1 MTKYTLVKDKLYRML
16 DYYTCKAKNCKVFSE
31 CFSNIG
37 WFIVE
42 TTEVIIKSDLVYL
55 DKNRLLKW
63 INSEIIVLYI
73 AYTMN
78 SKN

>member
-1 MTKYTLVKDKLYRML
+1 MTKYELVKDKLYRML
-16 DYYTCKAKNCKVFSE
+16 DYYTRKAKNCKDLPE

-42 TTEVIIKSDLVYL
+42 TSEVISKSDLAYL
-55 DKNRLLKW
+55 DKNKLLKW
-63 INSEIIVLYI
+63 VNSEIIVLYI
-73 AYTMN
+73 AYTMK

>member
-16 DYYTCKAKNCKVFSE
+16 DYYTCKAKNCKDLFE

-42 TTEVIIKSDLVYL
+42 TSEVISKSDLAYL
-55 DKNRLLKW
+55 DKNKLLKW
-63 INSEIIVLYI
+63 VNSEIIVLYI
-73 AYTMN
+73 AYTMKT
-78 SKN
+78 KN

>member
-16 DYYTCKAKNCKVFSE
+16 DYYTRKAKNCKDFSE

-42 TTEVIIKSDLVYL
+42 TTEVISKSDLVYL

-63 INSEIIVLYI
+63 INSEIIVLYT
-73 AYTMN
+73 AYTMK

>member
-1 MTKYTLVKDKLYRML
+1 MTKYTIVNDKLYRML
-16 DYYTCKAKNCKVFSE
+16 DYYTCKAKNCKDFFE

-42 TTEVIIKSDLVYL
+42 TSEVISKSDLTYL
-55 DKNRLLKW
+55 DKNKLLKW
-63 INSEIIVLYI
+63 ANSEIIVLYI
-73 AYTMN
+73 AYKMK

>member
-16 DYYTCKAKNCKVFSE
+16 DYYTCKAKNCKDFSE
-31 CFSNIG
+31 CFLNIG